1 MGIPIRGMVAE
12 ISPAGGENWRS
23 PMGSLALRSR
33 GKDGSKR
40 ALGESIPTTV
50 QLPHL
55 SCKGQKVSGVLCTHL
70 HTPGHYTHLQTGW
83 QALPHLMG
91 PKAPLEKQG
100 QASDSTS
107 LQPSL
112 PPEPYSGFCSAG
124 LRNTPRIFM
133 SPQTWLL

>member
-1 MGIPIRGMVAE
+1 MEVSNGLL
-12 ISPAGGENWRS
+12 
-23 PMGSLALRSR
+23 GSEEQREGWKLKGPGA
-33 GKDGSKR
+33 
-40 ALGESIPTTV
+40 SIPTTV
-50 QLPHL
+50 QLPNL
-55 SCKGQKVSGVLCTHL
+55 SCKGQKVSGVLCTQP
-70 HTPGHYTHLQTGW
+70 HTPDHYAHLQTGW